1 MEPKNIGMKSAWE
14 AHQHDMLRGLG
25 YACDINHPT
34 DDPETIALW
43 KQTATKLGLTYID
56 REETEA
62 TE

>member
-1 MEPKNIGMKSAWE
+1 MKSAWE